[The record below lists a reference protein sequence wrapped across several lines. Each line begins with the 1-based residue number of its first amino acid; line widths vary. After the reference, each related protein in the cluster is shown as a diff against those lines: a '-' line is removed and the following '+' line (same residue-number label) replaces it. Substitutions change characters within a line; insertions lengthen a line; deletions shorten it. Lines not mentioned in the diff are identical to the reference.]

1 MKDSIRK
8 KIWIPGLLL
17 LTLFVAFY
25 SPLNPVTEK
34 ALTTDQAVFFYD
46 CPGDIE
52 RRFGLCRF
60 L

>member
-25 SPLNPVTEK
+25 SPIAQGILNGDLAYVDFFDHKGPLLYLGS
-34 ALTTDQAVFFYD
+34 LTVQ
-46 CPGDIE
+46 
-52 RRFGLCRF
+52 
-60 L
+60 

>member
-25 SPLNPVTEK
+25 SPLNPVAEK
-34 ALTTDQAVFFYD
+34 ALTTDQAVFFTIAQGY
-46 CPGDIE
+46 
-52 RRFGLCRF
+52 
-60 L
+60 